1 MFLKNFLIFS
11 ERIMVNSSTFEKKK
25 RKKKKEN
32 ESNIIR
38 DGKNLL
44 ILGTFLSIKKKKI
57 NTNQ

>member
-1 MFLKNFLIFS
+1 MFLKNYLIFS
-11 ERIMVNSSTFEKKK
+11 ERMMVNSSTFEKKK
-25 RKKKKEN
+25 NKIEN
-32 ESNIIR
+32 ESNIIK

>member
-1 MFLKNFLIFS
+1 MFLKKFLIFS

-25 RKKKKEN
+25 KKKKEN